1 MPIIRKRL
9 FRNPRTKLNHLPK
22 WPGSIEGFVT
32 NYLKANFWRVE
43 STMSYD
49 DALQEAYVV
58 FLRCERKYS
67 VEEPKHFMALFKTS
81 LVRVFAD
88 LSKLDSELR
97 NIQSLQQEDSDGEP
111 LVFEAVGDLDNNGSV
126 IAAIEQAPS
135 EVKEVL
141 QLLLNAPIELLELA
155 RNCWKSNG
163 RNVEGGNNFIN
174 ESLGR
179 AKGTDSIGAVY
190 QYFM

>member
-1 MPIIRKRL
+1 MPMIRKKL
-9 FRNPRTKLNHLPK
+9 LRNPRMKLNPLPQ
-22 WPGSIEGFVT
+22 WPGSVEGFVV
-32 NYLKANFWRVE
+32 NYLKANYWRVE

-49 DALQEAYVV
+49 DAMQEAHVV
-58 FLRCERKYS
+58 FLRCKRKYS

-88 LSKLDSELR
+88 LSKLDSEIR
-97 NIQSLQQEDSDGEP
+97 AMVSLQQEDEGGESI
-111 LVFEAVGDLDNNGSV
+111 VFEAVGDLDNNGGIIV
-126 IAAIEQAPS
+126 ALDQAPS
-135 EVKEVL
+135 EIKEVL
-141 QLLLNAPIELLELA
+141 QLLLTAPLEILELA

-163 RNVEGGNNFIN
+163 RNVEEGNAFIN

-179 AKGTDSIGAVY
+179 MKGTDSIGAVQ